1 MNKPKRSRK
10 ISTSNNSNLVESES
24 IKTIKEPTQSESK
37 IIIDKG
43 KTQIYNYSDAI
54 IDGLGLLELKTEKMN
69 EKQLEE
75 IYLGFLNGINYK
87 KYANPNIS
95 HQLMGIIRHALE
107 NDIDVEVIVKTNR
120 VMVKMV
126 Q

>member
-10 ISTSNNSNLVESES
+10 ISTSNNNLVESNKNDKSAKES
-24 IKTIKEPTQSESK
+24 AQLVTN
-37 IIIDKG
+37 IIDRK
-43 KTQIYNYSDAI
+43 KAEICNDAMAS
-54 IDGLGLLELKTEKMN
+54 LGLLELVNPERMN
-69 EKQLEE
+69 EKQLNE
-75 IYLGFLNGINYK
+75 IYLGFLNGIDYK

-95 HQLMGIIRHALE
+95 PQLMSIIRHAIE
-107 NDIDVEVIVKTNR
+107 NDINVEVSFKTNR